1 MVEDWQGTIHI
12 NAPVEQVY
20 RYLADFPRHC
30 EWAQTL
36 DRMEQ
41 VHPGNSIGV
50 GARYKTF
57 ERQAFQADR
66 KPKTPLTKGMR
77 GTTLCE
83 VRELIP
89 NRRIAWKAHP
99 LPWAMGTQAQLAFE
113 LKPAAEGG
121 TTLTQT
127 IHMQIP
133 GLVMAIMGRLAGAG
147 PGKAQAQW
155 EASLQNIK
163 AILEEEA
170 ERPPTG
176 REVI

>member
-1 MVEDWQGTIHI
+1 MNEDWQGTIHI
-12 NAPVEQVY
+12 KAPVEQVY
-20 RYLADFPRHC
+20 SYLADFPRHC

-41 VHPGNSIGV
+41 VRPGDSKGIGTQY
-50 GARYKTF
+50 RTF

-66 KPKTPLTKGMR
+66 QPRAPLSKGMR

-89 NRRIAWKAHP
+89 NRRIAWRAHP
-99 LPWAMGTQAQLAFE
+99 LPWKMGTQAELAFE
-113 LKPAAEGG
+113 LAPHPEGG

-133 GLVMAIMGRLAGAG
+133 HLVMAVMGRLAGAG

-155 EASLQNIK
+155 QASLQNIK
-163 AILEEEA
+163 AILEEEV
-170 ERPPTG
+170 ERPSG
-176 REVI
+176 RQEAV